1 MSTPGGP
8 PVRPLGLGDIAD
20 LREYERVRDD
30 YRRRVIELKRRR
42 RVTLGPIMSLVFES
56 AETVRFQIQE
66 MARVERIGT
75 DEGILGELDVYNRLL
90 PGGGELSATLFIEL
104 TSDAELRHWLP
115 RLVGIERAVG
125 IELPTGEVVG
135 SHPEQ
140 SHEEALTRD
149 EITPA
154 VHYVP
159 LRVPIRPGRAPG
171 RGAGGAWSPCTPSTR
186 PGPSSG
192 RPRGPSWRAISG
204 ARPPW
209 RPSSEPAKAPHQGE
223 FGPPDHL

>member
-1 MSTPGGP
+1 VSTPGGP

-42 RVTLGPIMSLVFES
+42 RVTLGPIMSLVFEC

-154 VHYVP
+154 VHYVRFGFRSDQVEP
-159 LRVPIRPGRAPG
+159 LAAGPAAVVSLHPEYEARAELG
-171 RGAGGAWSPCTPSTR
+171 EATRAELAGDLRGAA
-186 PGPSSG
+186 
-192 RPRGPSWRAISG
+192 AL
-204 ARPPW
+204 
-209 RPSSEPAKAPHQGE
+209 AP
-223 FGPPDHL
+223 LL